1 MELLTIISM
10 LALIQIIAFT
20 MLVGRARGMYD
31 VKAPAVTG
39 NEMFERYYRVHYN
52 TLEQIVLF
60 LPGLWAFGYFI
71 GQYWAAGLG
80 LIYLV
85 GRVIYAVT
93 YIRDPGTRAFGT
105 LLSILPTWILVLGG
119 LIGAL
124 VSWLSL

>member
-1 MELLTIISM
+1 MELLAVISM
-10 LALIQIIAFT
+10 LALLQIIVFT

-31 VKAPAVTG
+31 IKAPAVSG

-52 TLEQIVLF
+52 SLEQLILF

-80 LIYLV
+80 VIYLV

-93 YIRDPGTRAFGT
+93 YVRDPATRSLGT
-105 LLSILPTWILVLGG
+105 LLSMLPAWILVLGG

-124 VSWLSL
+124 ISWLSM